1 MASSNLAHVED
12 VKPRPTDL
20 QLVALNGMFDELDGL
35 SVLRHALE
43 NDISPEPIAMV
54 SSFGADSSV
63 LLHMISQ
70 INPHQEVLFLET
82 GKHFAETLEYVE
94 IMKKHL
100 GLTNV
105 RFLEPDVADTGR
117 FDPKGNLWETD
128 PDSCCHIRKT
138 EPLDVALKSYGGWV
152 TGRKRFQTNDRGV
165 LPHFELT
172 TDERIKV
179 NPLAYWGN
187 EEVKTYREE
196 HKLPAHPLFLKGYLS
211 IGCEPCTSI
220 VAEGED
226 PRSGRWRGKGKTEC
240 GIHFDV
246 NGKIANP
253 SAELGQKEM
262 TLFKDGAFVQDT
274 WRDLGEDEALTD
286 LHHVHVPFDV
296 YVENQDALDA
306 NSNELGLVLTPGDD
320 VDAIG
325 EKANTFASIAVSFPA
340 FTDGRGY
347 SYARLLRER
356 YGFEGELRARGDIL
370 TDQVAYFQRCGFDAL
385 TVENEATKKALQE
398 NEYGQVSVF
407 MQPVGAPTEVPVG
420 TRPFLR
426 RAK

>member
-1 MASSNLAHVED
+1 MASSSLATAQPS
-12 VKPRPTDL
+12 KQRPTDL
-20 QLVALNGMFDELDGL
+20 ELVALNGMFDEKDGL
-35 SVLRHALE
+35 SVLRHALAGE
-43 NDISPEPIAMV
+43 VSPQPIAMV

-63 LLHMISQ
+63 LLHMVAQ

-82 GKHFAETLEYVE
+82 GKHFAETLEYIE

-105 RFLEPDVADTGR
+105 RFLEPDTKDIER
-117 FDPKGNLWETD
+117 FDPNGNLWQTD

-138 EPLDVALKSYGGWV
+138 EPLDAALKGYGGWV

-179 NPLAYWGN
+179 NPLAYWSN
-187 EEVKTYREE
+187 EDVKAYREE
-196 HKLPAHPLFLKGYLS
+196 HDLPAHPLFLKGYLS
-211 IGCEPCTSI
+211 IGCAPCTSI
-220 VAEGED
+220 VKEGED
-226 PRSGRWRGKGKTEC
+226 PRSGRWRGKDKTEC

-246 NGKIANP
+246 SSKIAHPEVEKKVKN
-253 SAELGQKEM
+253 M
-262 TLFKDGAFVQDT
+262 NLFKDGAFVADE
-274 WRDLGEDEALTD
+274 WRDLKEDEALTD
-286 LHHVHVPFDV
+286 LDHVHVPFAL
-296 YVENQDALDA
+296 YVENKATIDAADGKV
-306 NSNELGLVLTPGDD
+306 GLILSPGDD

-325 EKANTFASIAVSFPA
+325 EEANRFASIIIEFPA

-356 YGFEGELRARGDIL
+356 YGYEGELRARGDIL
-370 TDQVAYFQRCGFDAL
+370 TDQAPYFFRCGFDAL
-385 TVENEATKKALQE
+385 TVVNEATKKALE
-398 NEYGQVSVF
+398 NGDLGAVEIF
-407 MQPVGAPTEVPVG
+407 MQPVGASPEVPVG

>member
-1 MASSNLAHVED
+1 MVSSNLAHAAT

-20 QLVALNGMFDELDGL
+20 ELVALNGMFDEKDGL
-35 SVLRHALE
+35 SVLRHALNE
-43 NDISPEPIAMV
+43 DISPNSIAMV

-63 LLHMISQ
+63 LLHMVAQ

-94 IMKKHL
+94 MMKKHL

-105 RFLEPDVADTGR
+105 RFLEPDTKDVER
-117 FDPKGNLWETD
+117 FDAKGDLWQTD

-138 EPLDVALKSYGGWV
+138 EPLDAALKNYGGWV

-172 TDERIKV
+172 TDDRIKV
-179 NPLAYWGN
+179 NPLAYWDN
-187 EEVKTYREE
+187 DDVKAYREA
-196 HKLPAHPLFLKGYLS
+196 HDLPAHPLFLKGYLS
-211 IGCEPCTSI
+211 IGCAPCTSM
-220 VAEGED
+220 VKDGED
-226 PRSGRWRGKGKTEC
+226 PRSGRWRGKDKTEC

-246 NGKIANP
+246 SGKIANP
-253 SAELGQKEM
+253 GAELEQSQM
-262 TLFKDGAFVQDT
+262 NLFKDGAFIADN
-274 WRDLGEDEALTD
+274 WRDLQEDEALND
-286 LHHVHVPFDV
+286 LHHVHIPLSV
-296 YVENQDALDA
+296 YVDNKSEVDAQQGAVGILLQA
-306 NSNELGLVLTPGDD
+306 GDD
-320 VDAIG
+320 VDALG
-325 EKANTFASIAVSFPA
+325 ENAKRFASIVVEFPA

-356 YGFEGELRARGDIL
+356 YDYTGELRARGDIL
-370 TDQVAYFQRCGFDAL
+370 TDQVPYFQRCGFDAL
-385 TVENEATKKALQE
+385 TVGNAATRKALEE
-398 NEYGQVSVF
+398 NDLGEVSIF
-407 MQPVGAPTEVPVG
+407 MQPIGASAEVPVG

>member
-1 MASSNLAHVED
+1 MASSNLAHAQTA
-12 VKPRPTDL
+12 KPRPTDL
-20 QLVALNGMFDELDGL
+20 ELVALNGMFDEKDGL
-35 SVLRHALE
+35 SVLRHALTG
-43 NDISPEPIAMV
+43 DVSPAPIAMV

-63 LLHMISQ
+63 LLHMVAQ
-70 INPHQEVLFLET
+70 INPNQEVLFLET
-82 GKHFAETLEYVE
+82 GKHFAETLEYIE

-105 RFLEPDVADTGR
+105 RFLEPDTKDVER

-138 EPLDVALKSYGGWV
+138 EPLDAALKTYGGWV

-179 NPLAYWGN
+179 NPLAYWDN
-187 EEVKTYREE
+187 DDVAAYRKA
-196 HKLPAHPLFLKGYLS
+196 HDLPAHPLFLKGFLS
-211 IGCEPCTSI
+211 IGCEPCTS
-220 VAEGED
+220 VVKEGED
-226 PRSGRWRGKGKTEC
+226 PRSGRWRGKDKTEC

-246 NGKIANP
+246 SGKIAHP
-253 SAELGQKEM
+253 TVEIGQKPM
-262 TLFKDGAFVQDT
+262 NLFKDGAFVADL
-274 WRDLGEDEALTD
+274 WRDLKQDEAVTD
-286 LHHVHVPFDV
+286 LHHVHIPFDV
-296 YVENQDALDA
+296 YLENREEIDA
-306 NSNELGLVLTPGDD
+306 NPRDLGLILRPGDD
-320 VDAIG
+320 VDALG
-325 EKANTFASIAVSFPA
+325 DAAKQFASIVVEFPA

-356 YGFEGELRARGDIL
+356 YNYEGELRARGDIL
-370 TDQVAYFQRCGFDAL
+370 TDQVAYFFRCGFDAL
-385 TVENEATKKALQE
+385 TVENEATKKALQ
-398 NEYGQVSVF
+398 NDDLGSVKLF
-407 MQPVGAPTEVPVG
+407 MQPIGASTEMPVG